1 MPCQYDPASKCTT
14 TTLNKYMK
22 NAHFVLWV
30 CKFFKSDLLDNF
42 QRRDISQNNFFD
54 AEKGRL
60 QISAVARHD
69 PCKQKQTTAKI

>member
-1 MPCQYDPASKCTT
+1 MIQPQNVLLLRLT
-14 TTLNKYMK
+14 NIGMK

-30 CKFFKSDLLDNF
+30 CKFFKSDLSDIF
-42 QRRDISQNNFFD
+42 QRIYISQNNFFD
-54 AEKGRL
+54 AKKGRL